1 MKKLLIIL
9 SVLCIRP
16 GAAAQEF
23 DKWFENSTL
32 RLDYV
37 FCGKA
42 DGQEIRLLEAL
53 RTGEWA
59 GRTTRLSESLLK
71 GNGQISLTDPESG
84 EVLYVQSFSTLFQ
97 EWLGYE
103 EATRTG
109 RAFENC
115 FQVPFPRKKVLV
127 TLNLYDMRG
136 RQSVHFEHEVDPAD
150 ILIRRVKDNGMP
162 RREIAVPAK
171 DDSGIEGGRPKLTK
185 SKDKTIE
192 VAILAEGYT
201 AGEQAKFYSDAE
213 KAVKAIMSHSPFDEY
228 GDRFRFTAVAA
239 PSEESGVSIPRKG
252 LWKRTV
258 AGAHF
263 DTFYTE
269 RYLTSSRMRD
279 IYDALGTIPFEH
291 IILLVNTPIY
301 GGGGIFNSL
310 TIIGSDNSTF
320 DVVLVH
326 EFGHAFGGLGDEYF
340 YDDMF
345 ESFYPA
351 GTEPWEPNITTLT
364 DFASKWQDMLPEGTP
379 VPTPVDSIE
388 KKDVRKIWK
397 KLSPEQKAAL
407 NGKLGVYEGGGY
419 QSKGVYRPAQECRMK
434 INECEEFCPVCKR
447 AIRRMIDYSTGR

>member
-1 MKKLLIIL
+1 MIILSPAIMKKLLIIPL
-9 SVLCIRP
+9 LLCCWL
-16 GAAAQEF
+16 GAGAQEF
-23 DKWFENSTL
+23 GKWFENSTL

-42 DGQEIRLLEAL
+42 GGQEIRLVEAL

-59 GRTTRLSESLLK
+59 GRTTRLAESLLK

-84 EVLYVQSFSTLFQ
+84 SVLYVQSFSTLFQ

-115 FQVPFPRKKVLV
+115 FQVPFPKKKVLV
-127 TLNLYDMRG
+127 TLNLFDVHG
-136 RQSVHFEHEVDPAD
+136 QQSVHFEHEIDPAD

-162 RREIAVPAK
+162 RKLIPCPGAK
-171 DDSGIEGGRPKLTK
+171 QASKAKL
-185 SKDKTIE
+185 DGVVD

-201 AGEQAKFYSDAE
+201 AKQQGKFYSDAE
-213 KAVKAIMSHSPFDEY
+213 KAVHAIMSHSPFDEY
-228 GDRFRFTAVAA
+228 KDRFRFTAVAA

-279 IYDALGTIPFEH
+279 IYDALGTVPFEH

-310 TIIGSDNSTF
+310 TIIGSDNITF

-345 ESFYPA
+345 DSFYPA
-351 GTEPWEPNITTLT
+351 GTEPWEPNLTTLT
-364 DFASKWQDMLPEGTP
+364 DFGSKWQDMLPEGTP
-379 VPTPVDSIE
+379 VPTPVDSLE
-388 KKDVRKIWK
+388 KNDVRKLWK
-397 KLSPEQKAAL
+397 KLSPEQKASL
-407 NGKLGVYEGGGY
+407 NGKVGVYEGGGY

-447 AIRRMIDYSTGR
+447 AIRRMIDYSTGF